1 MADTALT
8 RPASPAADTKDAAST
23 PAIGAIRVRDASGPA
38 RRQLVRFALYR
49 VDLGWRRLDPD
60 IRAAHREEALAVL
73 HRHAERLLLRT
84 YSLVGT
90 RGDADCMLWVA
101 SEEVDRLHQLFRDL
115 NRTAIGGYLE
125 PAASYTSMTKRSLYF
140 DKARPGNRGGS
151 ERLVLAP
158 GGKPF
163 LFVYPF
169 VKTRAWW
176 ALPPA
181 ERERMMDEHIRVGR
195 DFTGVKINTTY
206 SFGLDDQ
213 EFVVAF
219 EADSAA
225 EFLDCVQALRDTE
238 ASAYTLRDVPS
249 FTCMAVSPEAML
261 DALG

>member
-1 MADTALT
+1 MADTTLT
-8 RPASPAADTKDAAST
+8 RPASTGKGGAT
-23 PAIGAIRVRDASGPA
+23 PTPTVGVVRVRNASAPA
-38 RRQLVRFALYR
+38 RRQLVRFAFYR
-49 VDLGWRRLDPD
+49 VDPAWRRLEPEQ
-60 IRAAHREEALAVL
+60 RAAHRAELLGVVE
-73 HRHAERLLLRT
+73 RHAQLLLLRT
-84 YSLVGT
+84 YTLVGT

-101 SEEVDRLHQLFRDL
+101 SEEADHLHDLFAEL
-115 NRTAIGGYLE
+115 NRTALAGYLVS
-125 PAASYTSMTKRSLYF
+125 AYSYTSMTKRSLYF

-151 ERLVLAP
+151 ERLILAP
-158 GGKPF
+158 GGRRF

-169 VKTRAWW
+169 VKTRSWW
-176 ALPPA
+176 ALSPA
-181 ERERMMDEHIRVGR
+181 ERERMMDEHIRIGR

-249 FTCMAVSPEAML
+249 FTCMAIEPAAML
-261 DALG
+261 EALG